1 MLRPVAI
8 MAGIGICALLA
19 GCADIMQQGAISQ
32 IAPEWFEE
40 KAIEVK
46 GQGYPELADIPE
58 IRQPKV
64 DANQSETTAE
74 ALKMQAALMEAK
86 LVADGVIPADEDVR
100 ARAAQWRACVE
111 ERKSDCGTPDKPA
124 PSAAT
129 TPAKAGR

>member
-8 MAGIGICALLA
+8 MAGIGTAAFLA
-19 GCADIMQQGAISQ
+19 GCADIMEQGAISQ

-46 GQGYPELADIPE
+46 GEGYPELQDIPE
-58 IRQPKV
+58 IRQPKQT
-64 DANQSETTAE
+64 ANQSVSTAE
-74 ALKMQAALMEAK
+74 ALKAQAARMEAK
-86 LVADGVIPADEDVR
+86 LVADGIIPADEDVR

-111 ERKSDCGTPDKPA
+111 EKKANCGTPDNPA

-129 TPAKAGR
+129 TPAKPGR